1 MCSSLRD
8 VCLSK
13 LRAKAFADYKDYL
26 FCAACHT
33 HDCRHPES
41 LPLFQLNTQNL

>member
-13 LRAKAFADYKDYL
+13 LRAKAFADYKY
-26 FCAACHT
+26 C
-33 HDCRHPES
+33 PV
-41 LPLFQLNTQNL
+41 LPAVHMPADNQRAFLYFS